1 LLKLY
6 NRLEIDMKYR
16 TIAILGACIA
26 LNSGCMMAARA
37 VAQQRQPDP
46 SRIFDKA
53 DTNGDGVITR
63 EEFHA
68 ARERM
73 FVRLD
78 RNGDGYIDNSSMALR
93 HFLTGLTRITTGSSA
108 RRKWPLFEPNRPEA
122 AQPPAGPSEGE
133 CIEHGRSERH
143 R

>member
-1 LLKLY
+1 
-6 NRLEIDMKYR
+6 MKYR
-16 TIAILGACIA
+16 NLALLGACIA

-78 RNGDGYIDNSSMALR
+78 RNGDGYIDKDDMSGGRLAGR
-93 HFLTGLTRITTGSSA
+93 Q
-108 RRKWPLFEPNRPEA
+108 K
-122 AQPPAGPSEGE
+122 AQ
-133 CIEHGRSERH
+133 ERLAELVTQLD
-143 R
+143 RDGDG